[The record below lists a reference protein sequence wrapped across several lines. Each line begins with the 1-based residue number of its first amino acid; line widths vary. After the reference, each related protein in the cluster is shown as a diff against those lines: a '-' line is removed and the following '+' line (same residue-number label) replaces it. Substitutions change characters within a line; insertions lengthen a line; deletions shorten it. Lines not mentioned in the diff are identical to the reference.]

1 MHAFLILER
10 FGNTFVYFQHS
21 YSLSLREHWGNSKSI
36 SIFWMAC
43 LCTVNYMIVV
53 TTTTIIILL
62 CGSFYPE
69 TASIN
74 LP

>member
-21 YSLSLREHWGNSKSI
+21 YSRTLREHWANSKSI

-43 LCTVNYMIVV
+43 LCTVNYIIVV
-53 TTTTIIILL
+53 TIIIIIILI
-62 CGSFYPE
+62 CEPFYPE